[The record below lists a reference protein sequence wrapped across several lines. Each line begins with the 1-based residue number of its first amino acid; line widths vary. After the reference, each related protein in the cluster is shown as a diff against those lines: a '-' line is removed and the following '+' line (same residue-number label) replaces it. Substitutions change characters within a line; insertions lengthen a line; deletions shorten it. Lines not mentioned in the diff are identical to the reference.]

1 MATKETTSATLEAA
15 LPKERRKGR
24 KPMAR
29 SNAHECRD
37 KITTWKL
44 IPEKNRQPATLT
56 ALAAELGISKQMASY
71 YAQQVP
77 ESVEELVDSAER
89 EALGRYPDILKTLGD
104 LAEKGSVEAIKV
116 YIRELAGPRRPEQRK
131 PSAMAQDIT
140 LQLAI
145 QNLIQ
150 PPQETKPTNAR
161 LTVEN
166 GPTNKCNRQIPSNS
180 DSDEKSTS

>member
-1 MATKETTSATLEAA
+1 MTTEASSATLAAA
-15 LPKERRKGR
+15 LMERRKGR
-24 KPMAR
+24 KPVAR

-37 KITTWKL
+37 RITAWKL
-44 IPEKNRQPATLT
+44 TPDERRQPPTLT
-56 ALAAELGISKQMASY
+56 ALARELGISKQMASY

-77 ESVEELVDSAER
+77 ESVEDLVDSAER
-89 EALGRYPDILKTLGD
+89 EALGRYPGILKTLGD

-131 PSAMAQDIT
+131 LSPMAQDIT

-150 PPQETKPTNAR
+150 PPQENKPTNGH

-166 GPTNKCNRQIPSNS
+166 GSTDKSKRQIPSNS
-180 DSDEKSTS
+180 EAYEEPNG

>member
-1 MATKETTSATLEAA
+1 MTPQPTSATLAVA
-15 LPKERRKGR
+15 STERRRAR
-24 KPMAR
+24 KPVAR
-29 SNAHECRD
+29 SKAPECRD
-37 KITTWKL
+37 RITAWKL
-44 IPEKNRQPATLT
+44 TPDERRQPPTLT

-89 EALGRYPDILKTLGD
+89 EALGRYPGILKTLGD

-150 PPQETKPTNAR
+150 PPQETKPTNAQ

-166 GPTNKCNRQIPSNS
+166 RPTDKCNRQIQSNS
-180 DSDEKSTS
+180 DGDEKSTS